1 MLTTKQLAR
10 NVYKTYCSTSN
21 TFFTHDSTV
30 KPAEV
35 CTQTCSIKRNPTAEA
50 VAQFLALPSLYLLKK

>member
-1 MLTTKQLAR
+1 MLTSKQLAH
-10 NVYKTYCSTSN
+10 NYYKTYCSTTN
-21 TFFTHDSTV
+21 TFFTHDSSV

-35 CTQTCSIKRNPTAEA
+35 CTQNSSVKRNPTAQQ